1 MASSDLSYTG
11 QSCGGISVVAVD
23 KYSVVVVVDAGDDVI
38 VSNVVEKFIVRLP
51 KLIPREK

>member
-23 KYSVVVVVDAGDDVI
+23 KYSVVVVDAGDDVI
-38 VSNVVEKFIVRLP
+38 VSNVVEKFIVRLS
-51 KLIPREK
+51 KLISYKK